1 MSAAE
6 MEREEL
12 VRHFVEVA
20 LAEDVGA
27 GDWTTLW
34 TVPEDSRGEAV
45 VVAKEALTVAGT
57 EVALAVFRTLDSS
70 ADVEIVTADG
80 SHAEAEDVILRV
92 EGSARAILTGERT
105 AVNFLGRL
113 SGVATLTHR
122 YVEAVAGTGAGILD
136 TRKTTPGW
144 RMLEKEAVLAGGGA
158 NHRFGLYDMVMVKD
172 NHIVAAGGISA
183 AVAGVRESNAQGLAV
198 EVEVNTLE
206 ELEELL
212 PLSVDRILLDN
223 MAPVALTE
231 AVTRVR
237 DLLGE
242 RAPELEASGNVTLET
257 IRAVAESGV
266 DFISVGALT
275 HSAPSADFSLRMLR

>member
-1 MSAAE
+1 MAATE
-6 MEREEL
+6 MNREDL
-12 VRHFVEVA
+12 VRHFVDAA
-20 LAEDVGA
+20 LAEDVGE

-34 TVPEDSRGEAV
+34 TVPEDSRSEAV

-57 EVALAVFRTLDSS
+57 EVALAVFRTLDST
-70 ADVEIVTADG
+70 ADVEIVMADG
-80 SHAEAEDVILRV
+80 SRAEVEDMILRI

-105 AVNFLGRL
+105 ALNFLGRL
-113 SGVATLTHR
+113 SGVATLTRR

-144 RMLEKEAVLAGGGA
+144 RVLEKEAVRAGGGE
-158 NHRFGLYDMVMVKD
+158 NHRIGLYDMVMVKD
-172 NHIVAAGGISA
+172 NHIVAAGGIAA

-206 ELEELL
+206 ELDELL
-212 PLSVDRILLDN
+212 PLGVDRILLDN
-223 MAPVALTE
+223 MTPGVLTE
-231 AVTRVR
+231 AVARVR
-237 DLLGE
+237 GLLGE

-257 IRAVAESGV
+257 IRAVADSGV